1 MSDLETEG
9 DEEGGTVVLTFR
21 VPGEL
26 EGQRLDRFLEWRIPR
41 LSRERAREIV
51 EACARREDGG
61 PRAPWERVRAKEIVR
76 LVRERFMLLK
86 SCVMA
91 GKDDA
96 KVPYLYHLSAGG
108 AAAATH

>member
-1 MSDLETEG
+1 MLTARDMKSAHSPLAQRM
-9 DEEGGTVVLTFR
+9 EEA
-21 VPGEL
+21 
-26 EGQRLDRFLEWRIPR
+26 D
-41 LSRERAREIV
+41 
-51 EACARREDGG
+51 
-61 PRAPWERVRAKEIVR
+61 KVR

-96 KVPYLYHLSAGG
+96 KVPYLYHLSAA